1 MSRQARR
8 GQRRRLG
15 HKTAQQQAWQA
26 PINRLLKAKQ
36 YDEAK
41 QQLQQLLA
49 QYPNNAAMHLQLAHV
64 YYQLE
69 QYPLAIKHY
78 QQAQELGASG
88 RNLHIQLANCYIKQQ
103 NYRAALPH
111 TEALL
116 QANDK
121 DVDALILHA
130 GALFPSGEPQA
141 ALEHYQRALQLDPQR
156 PDIYVGMARIKNFK
170 PDSAVF
176 KLLQN
181 ALTKTDDPRTQ
192 ANYLATLGKA
202 YLDIGDDE
210 QAFAHYQQANNGFL
224 LIGLA
229 PYLQRGVG
237 FDISHSCV
245 QIGQAVAQH
254 LGHEHIH
261 LQQSTFD
268 KFKNQ
273 DRFDLI
279 IACAVHHWI
288 GLPIEELADQLQR
301 WCADEGLLLLESQGR
316 RSIYRTEPDFE
327 QKVQAIAAKGFEI
340 VRRGS
345 LCDDGLNYRAFV
357 ILRKHPT
364 TEN

>member
-1 MSRQARR
+1 MSRRTRR
-8 GQRRRLG
+8 GQRRRSS

-181 ALTKTDDPRTQ
+181 ALTKTDDPHTQ

-210 QAFAHYQQANNGFL
+210 QAFAHYQQANEL
-224 LIGLA
+224 VSSKLITDSQDFRGRLHMTRSVFTPALYQGLVTTDHGPTA
-229 PYLQRGVG
+229 QSETNQPTSAQGEQPPQIIIAGMSRSGKSLVESLFRGV
-237 FDISHSCV
+237 DNI
-245 QIGQAVAQH
+245 
-254 LGHEHIH
+254 
-261 LQQSTFD
+261 
-268 KFKNQ
+268 
-273 DRFDLI
+273 
-279 IACAVHHWI
+279 
-288 GLPIEELADQLQR
+288 ELAGEAQTLSAFTIESLQ
-301 WCADEGLLLLESQGR
+301 
-316 RSIYRTEPDFE
+316 P
-327 QKVQAIAAKGFEI
+327 
-340 VRRGS
+340 
-345 LCDDGLNYRAFV
+345 FV
-357 ILRKHPT
+357 GNTYNWLKS
-364 TEN
+364 